1 MNEQNKMKTN
11 TKIQSI
17 LLGTKEESQAV
28 VEMGEGRQLYGDEYC
43 LNLWCYDIVVYT
55 KVEL

>member
-11 TKIQSI
+11 TEIQSR
-17 LLGTKEESQAV
+17 LLVTREESQAV
-28 VEMGEGRQLYGDEYC
+28 VEMGEGCQLYSDGYC
-43 LNLWCYDIVVYT
+43 LNLQCYDIVVYT